1 MALNVESL
9 IDQFIDLISG
19 KKSTQIPVS
28 QEAKFKERTTA
39 PVSQDKNYQAPIK
52 GSFGNSGNYSPNAP
66 TDARHKTHKGVDLR
80 TFGGTS
86 VYPMLEGTVISISS
100 GGKGGNTITIQH
112 PNNIKTYY
120 AHLGTVAIHKDDKV
134 TKDTVIGTVGD
145 SGNALGTFPHVHFQ
159 VWKDGQIQDPGSF
172 FSVPK
177 YSEPKG
183 EQTWVSDKAKQ
194 EARSFNINE
203 HMAKEKS
210 SLAININE
218 IEKLAEEYYRL
229 AKL

>member
-1 MALNVESL
+1 MASIESL
-9 IDQFIDLISG
+9 VDQFIDLISG
-19 KKSTQIPVS
+19 KKPIQAPVL
-28 QEAKFKERTTA
+28 QETKFKEKAIA
-39 PVSQDKNYQAPIK
+39 PGSQDKNYQAPIK

-66 TDARHKTHKGVDLR
+66 TDARHKTHQGVDLR
-80 TFGGTS
+80 ASGGTS
-86 VYPMLEGTVISISS
+86 VYPMLEGIVTSIGS
-100 GGKGGNTITIQH
+100 GTKGGNTVLIQH

-120 AHLGTVAIHKDDKV
+120 AHLGTVAVHKDDKV

-159 VWKDGQIQDPGSF
+159 VWKDGQLQNPGNF
-172 FSVPK
+172 FSIPK

-194 EARSFNINE
+194 EARSFSINK

-229 AKL
+229 SKY